1 MKKMIKLSDNVQ
13 VEEGVTVDDLNKA
26 KESIIFEAQENID
39 VINKY
44 MRTLPKGNIYNRF
57 KNWLRLSAEKDGRSF
72 VNFYLFFLFYWFYWF
87 YSSSLLSYLFLL
99 LCFIYLNY
107 CLKVNSVEYEN
118 EKFNSFTLF
127 SFISLLIILI
137 YSSNV

>member
-1 MKKMIKLSDNVQ
+1 MIKLSDNVQ

-72 VNFYLFFLFYWFYWF
+72 VNFYLFFLFFE
-87 YSSSLLSYLFLL
+87 LFLP
-99 LCFIYLNY
+99 
-107 CLKVNSVEYEN
+107 
-118 EKFNSFTLF
+118 F
-127 SFISLLIILI
+127 SFAVLLKLILLIHWQIL
-137 YSSNV
+137 